1 MLTHYKNH
9 DDGLESDTPVTGLS
23 LILNI
28 NTKPALIGIVSKIGV
43 EDFFQCTFRRSYY
56 CYYSLPCSTTSLKD
70 FYLSD
75 TLIRDYNLY
84 LA

>member
-43 EDFFQCTFRRSYY
+43 EDFFQCTFRKL
-56 CYYSLPCSTTSLKD
+56 YSAEAR
-70 FYLSD
+70 YLQLFD
-75 TLIRDYNLY
+75 RVEDDLIL
-84 LA
+84 